1 MYVIIDLDKSL
12 ANAAHRE
19 HFVKAEPKNWD
30 AYYSPEQVIKDAP
43 MEGTKEAVAR
53 LLNQRHTVVILT
65 ERGEPMR
72 DVTTRWLFDTYALDI
87 PERHLLMRTG
97 GNMLTSAEY
106 KREQVSQFVLSLE
119 GKNPGIL
126 VIESDSAAWDSMAN
140 FGVVLKAPEC
150 WGALFP
156 QARPAEL

>member
-1 MYVIIDLDKSL
+1 MYIIVDLDKSL

-19 HFVKAEPKNWD
+19 HFVKAEPKNWE

-43 MEGTKEAVAR
+43 MAGTKEVLAR
-53 LLNQRHTVVILT
+53 LVAQRHSVVVLT

-72 DVTTRWLFDTYALDI
+72 DVTTRWLFDTYGLDI

-106 KREQVSQFVLSLE
+106 KREQMSQFVLNLE
-119 GKNPGIL
+119 GKNPGIMIL
-126 VIESDSAAWDSMAN
+126 ESDPAAWEAMAN

-150 WGALFP
+150 WSALVP
-156 QARPAEL
+156 VSAPAEL